1 MFSIK
6 INGLVE
12 NVKSSTFEG
21 KTISKVQFTLLD
33 EKQGLQVKEV
43 KLLETQKLEVL
54 KIGANV
60 EMEVKLFSSG
70 DKKDI
75 YFSQASEIKIL
86 K

>member
-6 INGLVE
+6 INGVVE

-21 KTISKVQFTLLD
+21 KTINKVQFSLID

-43 KLLETQKLEVL
+43 KLLETQKIENI
-54 KIGANV
+54 KIGSNI
-60 EMEVKLFSSG
+60 EMEVKLFSSQ

-75 YFSQASEIKIL
+75 YFSQNSEIKIL

>member
-6 INGLVE
+6 INGQIE
-12 NVKSSTFEG
+12 NVKSLTFEG
-21 KTISKVQFTLLD
+21 KTINKVQFTHLD
-33 EKQGLQVKEV
+33 EKRGLQVKEV

-75 YFSQASEIKIL
+75 YLSQASEIKIL

>member
-6 INGLVE
+6 INGVVE

-21 KTISKVQFTLLD
+21 KTINKVQFSLID
-33 EKQGLQVKEV
+33 EKRGLQVKEV
-43 KLLETQKLEVL
+43 KLLETQKLETI
-54 KIGANV
+54 KIGSNV
-60 EMEVKLFSSG
+60 EMEVKLFSSR

-75 YFSQASEIKIL
+75 YFSQNSEIKIL